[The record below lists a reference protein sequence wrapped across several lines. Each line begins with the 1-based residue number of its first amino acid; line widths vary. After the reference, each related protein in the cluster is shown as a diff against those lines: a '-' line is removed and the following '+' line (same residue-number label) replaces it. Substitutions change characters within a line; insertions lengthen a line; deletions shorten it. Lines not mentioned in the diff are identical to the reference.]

1 MFKEN
6 DRLVI
11 TQKDAIELLKALDNV
26 LMDQDFVLEG
36 LLHENEE
43 ILPECLE
50 ANQVLHDFE
59 EELYGLLPLGEKH
72 NA

>member
-26 LMDQDFVLEG
+26 LMDQDFGLEG
-36 LLHENEE
+36 
-43 ILPECLE
+43 
-50 ANQVLHDFE
+50 
-59 EELYGLLPLGEKH
+59 
-72 NA
+72 